1 MPQARENNNQNGG
14 KQHPIPQNVLGVEF
28 KLVGGL
34 TLRQFGFLAFFVVI
48 AFIIY
53 QSGLPGIIKVPVA
66 STVAIFGAFI
76 SLVPIQDRS
85 ADIWIK
91 NFLFAISSP
100 TERVWQKS
108 EANLDLFF
116 ELQEARTSIRESKEV
131 GPSHNRT
138 ELKEFL
144 RKSEND
150 EKTVLDLHEDEF
162 LRSVNLLEEEIAIP
176 QSLAG
181 QEIITDAGRRNQ
193 NLPEEQTFKPREEVI
208 LTHNLAS
215 EVNYS
220 EEKIIS
226 LPTIAGRRPKF
237 ITPIQN
243 TRAGRP
249 LKRPRPE
256 DLGAMVSGEKVVA
269 APEKMVEKAQTLI
282 NRFKEISQK
291 IDVAQKIT
299 SRPAEYKAEPA
310 EPRLIQTQPGRLPPN
325 ETFVQTEGPTGVTES
340 LETPSQ
346 ETPEPQ
352 VVNPQEKRASWISN
366 FMPKSQSPKE
376 VNRVDVL
383 SEELAKIKAEKE
395 KLMQDLE
402 GQKKARLEAETLG
415 SMATEYQKRASEV
428 GQQNLR
434 LTQEFK
440 KAQEE
445 LKKLQE
451 YASSTTSQK
460 ELLARQAKE
469 IQKRMDELLREKTQ
483 TSDNLINL
491 QKELRE
497 LRIKQR
503 FTIPTPP
510 QDQPKTPPTSTSPA
524 YAGPSANLP
533 SFVKEINVINGY
545 VKGKTGNLLK
555 DAVVIVKDLAGSP
568 VRALKTN
575 ELGQFAITT
584 PVPNGSYTVEVSS
597 SGETFAI
604 MTVEVVGDI
613 LPPLE
618 FVGK

>member
-193 NLPEEQTFKPREEVI
+193 NLPEEQTFKPLEEVI

-256 DLGAMVSGEKVVA
+256 DLGAMVSGE
-269 APEKMVEKAQTLI
+269 
-282 NRFKEISQK
+282 
-291 IDVAQKIT
+291 
-299 SRPAEYKAEPA
+299 
-310 EPRLIQTQPGRLPPN
+310 
-325 ETFVQTEGPTGVTES
+325 
-340 LETPSQ
+340 
-346 ETPEPQ
+346 
-352 VVNPQEKRASWISN
+352 
-366 FMPKSQSPKE
+366 
-376 VNRVDVL
+376 
-383 SEELAKIKAEKE
+383 
-395 KLMQDLE
+395 
-402 GQKKARLEAETLG
+402 
-415 SMATEYQKRASEV
+415 
-428 GQQNLR
+428 
-434 LTQEFK
+434 
-440 KAQEE
+440 
-445 LKKLQE
+445 
-451 YASSTTSQK
+451 
-460 ELLARQAKE
+460 
-469 IQKRMDELLREKTQ
+469 
-483 TSDNLINL
+483 
-491 QKELRE
+491 
-497 LRIKQR
+497 
-503 FTIPTPP
+503 
-510 QDQPKTPPTSTSPA
+510 
-524 YAGPSANLP
+524 
-533 SFVKEINVINGY
+533 
-545 VKGKTGNLLK
+545 
-555 DAVVIVKDLAGSP
+555 
-568 VRALKTN
+568 
-575 ELGQFAITT
+575 
-584 PVPNGSYTVEVSS
+584 
-597 SGETFAI
+597 
-604 MTVEVVGDI
+604 
-613 LPPLE
+613 
-618 FVGK
+618 